1 MKDTQKKKSMKELF
15 DVMYKQTFSVNDA
28 KV

>member
-15 DVMYKQTFSVNDA
+15 DVMYKQKFSVYDA